1 MVFSYVNGNKPT
13 NVRYSTTP
21 RGERLTDS
29 LSMGCCPESQ
39 NQSKQLV
46 PDRKGLK
53 TLEPY
58 EGKLSSTVPRR
69 GKAGN
74 RFLLSDVRQEVMS

>member
-1 MVFSYVNGNKPT
+1 MVFSCVNGNKPM

-21 RGERLTDS
+21 KGERLTDS
-29 LSMGCCPESQ
+29 YVNGLLFGIIKSVITTGARQ
-39 NQSKQLV
+39 
-46 PDRKGLK
+46 KGLK

-58 EGKLSSTVPRR
+58 EGKLSCTVPRR

-74 RFLLSDVRQEVMS
+74 CFLLSDIQN